1 MFPKSF
7 FFSKKISKRVDD
19 DISSLLI
26 AISAETKGPLIKKI
40 RIAFGGMSDRP
51 KRALKCERILLNSTL
66 SDKIID
72 KAKASISEEF
82 SPISDV
88 RASKKYRTMVAM
100 NLLEKAMI
108 EMKQKQMVETNVRN

>member
-1 MFPKSF
+1 MSF
-7 FFSKKISKRVDD
+7 FKFS
-19 DISSLLI
+19 
-26 AISAETKGPLIKKI
+26 AIHEYFKTRLNCLPCFTWWKNEFEIQRGPK
-40 RIAFGGMSDRP
+40 
-51 KRALKCERILLNSTL
+51 STL

-82 SPISDV
+82 APISDV